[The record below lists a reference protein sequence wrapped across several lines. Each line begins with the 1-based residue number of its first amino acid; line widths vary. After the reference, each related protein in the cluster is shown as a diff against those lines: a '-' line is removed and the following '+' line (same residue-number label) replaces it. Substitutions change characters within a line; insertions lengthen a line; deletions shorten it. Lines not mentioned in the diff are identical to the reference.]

1 MASGPQV
8 VQGCFVGGRPRL
20 VVQPQRAGVAQMTVR
35 GSSMQ
40 IPPNAVTFAVRGT
53 GQRLPEVVQR
63 RMEALFQTG
72 FPDVRV
78 HVGSEPAS
86 IGALAFS
93 HGSDLY
99 FAHGQYHPDTPHGQ
113 RLIVHELAH
122 VVQQR
127 AGRVRNPF
135 GAGIAIVQDPGL
147 EAEAERMG
155 LRAQS
160 LPRQIVAPVQRKI
173 VQPRRILPLPRHSVL
188 QRKTVGQVPIA
199 KDWKEFKYSSRQ
211 GVPWVLVDCGN
222 GAHLSFYPCG
232 PNADTYKQQI
242 DQIASE
248 WATEYGVRSAM
259 QLEWREQW
267 MTDELPFDKFH
278 VTVNG
283 NHFYFSEEGHAVGEN
298 AAGSKDTMDE
308 DRKTAWKYSGYAL
321 SGGERP
327 QPNPVYNWGSRDSHM
342 YRTTM
347 HQHSI
352 SIHEGVSGSMPP
364 TFEWPT
370 MTWSMQDQSFS
381 FKK

>member
-20 VVQPQRAGVAQMTVR
+20 VMQPQRAGVAQMIVR

-63 RMEALFQTG
+63 RMESLFQTG
-72 FPDVRV
+72 FSDVRV
-78 HVGSEPAS
+78 HVGNQAAS
-86 IGALAFS
+86 IGAHAFS

-113 RLIVHELAH
+113 RLLMHELAH

-160 LPRQIVAPVQRKI
+160 LPRQIVAQVQPKI
-173 VQPRRILPLPRHSVL
+173 VQSRRILPLPRHSIL
-188 QRKTVGQVPIA
+188 QRKTVGQVPI
-199 KDWKEFKYSSRQ
+199 KNEWKEFKYSSRQ
-211 GVPWVLVDCGN
+211 GVPWVLVDLGN
-222 GAHLSFYPCG
+222 GTHLSFYPHG
-232 PNADTYKQQI
+232 PNADTYNQQI
-242 DQIASE
+242 DGIASA
-248 WATEYGVRSAM
+248 WATEHGVPSATR
-259 QLEWREQW
+259 LEWWKQW
-267 MTDELPFDKFH
+267 MTDDLPFDMFH
-278 VTVNG
+278 VTVNK
-283 NHFYFSEEGHAVGEN
+283 NHFYFSEDGDAVGES

-308 DRKTAWKYSGYAL
+308 DRKTAWKHSGYAL
-321 SGGERP
+321 SGAERP
-327 QPNPVYNWGSRDSHM
+327 EPKPYNWASQDSHM

-352 SIHEGVSGSMPP
+352 SIHQGVSGSMPP

-370 MTWSMQDQSFS
+370 MTWSMKDQSFS